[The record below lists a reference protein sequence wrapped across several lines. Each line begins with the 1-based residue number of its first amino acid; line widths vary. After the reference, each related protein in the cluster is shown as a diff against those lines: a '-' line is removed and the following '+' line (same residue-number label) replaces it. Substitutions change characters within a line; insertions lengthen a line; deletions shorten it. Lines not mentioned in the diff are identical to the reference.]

1 MVVRK
6 KAIEAVKEARSHGDL
21 SENFEYY
28 AAKKEKNQNESRI
41 RYLEKMIRTAN
52 VVEDVSGEDEVGLD
66 NTVQVY
72 FPDDDI
78 TETYKLVT
86 AVRGDSLS
94 NLITIASPLGKALL
108 KHKTGDTVTVRVNEN
123 YSYEVIVKSIE
134 KTSDEGKE
142 KIRRF

>member
-1 MVVRK
+1 
-6 KAIEAVKEARSHGDL
+6 
-21 SENFEYY
+21 
-28 AAKKEKNQNESRI
+28 
-41 RYLEKMIRTAN
+41 MIRTAN

-78 TETYKLVT
+78 TETCKLVT

-108 KHKTGDTVTVRVNEN
+108 KHKTGDTVTVKVNEN